1 MGRAFEYR
9 KHKKFARWSA
19 MAKNFTKLSKQV
31 MLAVKSGGPDPA
43 TNYKL
48 KVAIQNAKSMQMP
61 KENVE
66 NAIKKAMSTE
76 SVAFSELA
84 YEGYASHG
92 IAVYVEA
99 ATDNPTRTVANV
111 RLSFSKCGG
120 QLGNSGSLSFLFDKM
135 SMFKFP
141 LNDLDRDELE
151 LDLIDF
157 GLTDLEI
164 DDDEDGNKHATVYTT
179 FTDFDKMN
187 KHLESIGIEPEEA
200 KSVFVPNDYK
210 EVTDEQAEDVIKL
223 IERLE
228 EDDDVLAVYTNM
240 K

>member
-19 MAKNFTKLSKQV
+19 MAKNFTKLSKQI
-31 MLAVKSGGPDPA
+31 MLAVKSGGPDPSS
-43 TNYKL
+43 NYRL
-48 KVAIQNAKSMQMP
+48 KVAIQNAKGMQMP
-61 KENVE
+61 KDNIE
-66 NAIKKAMSTE
+66 NAIKKAI
-76 SVAFSELA
+76 AKDSETFHELV
-84 YEGYASHG
+84 YEGYGPHG
-92 IAVYVEA
+92 VAVYVET

-120 QLGNSGSLSFLFDKM
+120 QLGASGSLSFLFDKM

-141 LNDLDRDELE
+141 KKDLQIEDLELE
-151 LDLIDF
+151 LIDY
-157 GLTDLEI
+157 GLTELELEK
-164 DDDEDGNKHATVYTT
+164 DEDGNEIIVAYAG
-179 FTDFDKMN
+179 FTDFANMN
-187 KHLESIGIEPEEA
+187 KYLESKSIETDEA
-200 KSVFVPNDYK
+200 KTIYIPNDFK
-210 EVTDEQAEDVIKL
+210 EITDDQAEDVIKL

>member
-19 MAKNFTKLSKQV
+19 MAKNFTKLSKQI
-31 MLAVKSGGPDPA
+31 MMAVKSGGPDPN
-43 TNYKL
+43 TNYRL
-48 KVAIQNAKSMQMP
+48 KVAIQNAKGMQMP
-61 KENVE
+61 KDNVE
-66 NAIKKAMSTE
+66 NAIKKA
-76 SVAFSELA
+76 VAKDAETFHELV
-84 YEGYASHG
+84 YEGYGAHG
-92 IAVYVEA
+92 VAVYVEA

-120 QLGNSGSLSFLFDKM
+120 QLGTSGSLSFLFEKM

-141 LNDLDRDELE
+141 LNSLDKEELE
-151 LDLIDF
+151 LELIDY
-157 GLTDLEI
+157 GMSDMEV
-164 DDDEDGNKHATVYTT
+164 DKDEDGNEFVTVYAA
-179 FTDFDKMN
+179 FTDFANMN
-187 KHLESIGIEPEEA
+187 KALEEKGIVTDEA
-200 KSVFVPNDYK
+200 KTIYLPNDYK
-210 EVTDEQAEDVIKL
+210 EVSDEQAEDVIKL

>member
-31 MLAVKSGGPDPA
+31 MLAVKSGGPDPN
-43 TNYKL
+43 TNYRL
-48 KVAIQNAKSMQMP
+48 KVAIQNAKALQMP
-61 KENVE
+61 KENIE
-66 NAIKKAMSTE
+66 NAIKKAISKE
-76 SVAFSELA
+76 SETFHELT
-84 YEGYASHG
+84 YEGYAAHG
-92 IAVYVEA
+92 IAVYVES

-111 RLSFSKCGG
+111 RLAFSKCGG
-120 QLGNSGSLSFLFDKM
+120 QLGNAGSLSFLFDKM

-141 LNDLDRDELE
+141 ANNIDKDELE
-151 LDLIDF
+151 LELIDF
-157 GLTDLEI
+157 GMTDMEVDT
-164 DDDEDGNKHATVYTT
+164 DDDGNEHITIYAN
-179 FTDFDKMN
+179 FTDFANMN
-187 KHLESIGIEPEEA
+187 KALEEKGI
-200 KSVFVPNDYK
+200 
-210 EVTDEQAEDVIKL
+210 VTDEAKTVYIPNDTKEVSDEEAEDVIKL

>member
-31 MLAVKSGGPDPA
+31 MLAVKSGGPDPHS
-43 TNYKL
+43 NYKL
-48 KVAIQNAKSMQMP
+48 KIAIQNAKTFQMP
-61 KENVE
+61 KENIE
-66 NAIKKAMSTE
+66 NAIKKA
-76 SVAFSELA
+76 VAKDSETFHELV
-84 YEGYASHG
+84 YEGYAAHG
-92 IAVYVEA
+92 VAVYVES

-111 RLSFSKCGG
+111 RLAFSKCGG
-120 QLGNSGSLSFLFDKM
+120 QLGTSGSLSFLFDKM

-141 LNDLDRDELE
+141 LNNLDKDELE
-151 LDLIDF
+151 LELIDF
-157 GLTDLEI
+157 GMTDIES
-164 DDDEDGNKHATVYTT
+164 DTDEDGKEHLTIYAN
-179 FTDFDKMN
+179 FTDFANMN
-187 KHLESIGIEPEEA
+187 KALEEKGITPDEA
-200 KSVFVPNDYK
+200 KTIYLPNDSK
-210 EVTDEQAEDVIKL
+210 EVSDEQAEDVIKL